1 LYYNI
6 LFSPLSDIVFPC
18 GFFTIFCSNTAT
30 PIGKADVVGIAH
42 DTDSGAGV
50 VIFDIL
56 FVILLNISSSKML
69 ICLYG
74 KIALNIAIAINH
86 NK

>member
-1 LYYNI
+1 MYYNI
-6 LFSPLSDIVFPC
+6 LFSPLSDIVFPS
-18 GFFTIFCSNTAT
+18 GLFTIFCSNTAT
-30 PIGKADVVGIAH
+30 PIGKADVVGIGADAH
-42 DTDSGAGV
+42 AGV

-56 FVILLNISSSKML
+56 FVILLNISSSKIL